1 MSIEKLEEYYGHLG
15 SATALPTGQFWA
27 VGSVQWAVQPALHCT
42 AHKFQW
48 AGRLGSAVLGS
59 HGQFVGSFL
68 CSFFGYFYGKFW
80 KILNLVRFSCV
91 KSPPLSFLFILANK
105 KYRFHQSSSQV
116 LKK

>member
-1 MSIEKLEEYYGHLG
+1 MKFPVAQKSKQEAEESAYSDSESDSSDDLG

-68 CSFFGYFYGKFW
+68 CSFLDIFTVNFGKFLIW
-80 KILNLVRFSCV
+80 SD
-91 KSPPLSFLFILANK
+91 FLA
-105 KYRFHQSSSQV
+105 
-116 LKK
+116 